1 MKQDELKKI
10 NHEIGSYVAKVTK
23 TIWVDD
29 RTLQIA
35 TMMIDS
41 YGDTV
46 YVWVEEADDHC
57 RVSDGGRIL
66 FKLDPNEEDKELY
79 ETAEDIALGSGY
91 EFDEKHCEIFVDVDR
106 KNVAQ
111 AAFIFKSFRKTL
123 DICHPS

>member
-46 YVWVEEADDHC
+46 YVWVEEADDHY

-111 AAFIFKSFRKTL
+111 AAMKLAQLQVAISYL
-123 DICHPS
+123 G

>member
-1 MKQDELKKI
+1 MKKS
-10 NHEIGSYVAKVTK
+10 NRN
-23 TIWVDD
+23 D
-29 RTLQIA
+29 RGRML
-35 TMMIDS
+35 S
-41 YGDTV
+41 V

-111 AAFIFKSFRKTL
+111 AAMKLAQLQVAISYL
-123 DICHPS
+123 G

>member
-1 MKQDELKKI
+1 MLT
-10 NHEIGSYVAKVTK
+10 KVTK

-91 EFDEKHCEIFVDVDR
+91 EFDENHCEIFVDVDR

-111 AAFIFKSFRKTL
+111 AAMKTGTITSSNFIFGLKKTSLSFILIRDVL
-123 DICHPS
+123 YF

>member
-1 MKQDELKKI
+1 MKQEEPKQI
-10 NHEIGSYVAKVTK
+10 NQEIGEYVAKETK

-29 RTLQIA
+29 HTLQIA
-35 TMMIDS
+35 TTLIDS

-46 YVWVEEADDHC
+46 YVWVEEDKDHC

-91 EFDEKHCEIFVDVDR
+91 EFDEKHCEIYVDVSR

-111 AAFIFKSFRKTL
+111 AAMKLAQLQVAISYL
-123 DICHPS
+123 G

>member
-41 YGDTV
+41 YGEGC
-46 YVWVEEADDHC
+46 W
-57 RVSDGGRIL
+57 
-66 FKLDPNEEDKELY
+66 
-79 ETAEDIALGSGY
+79 
-91 EFDEKHCEIFVDVDR
+91 
-106 KNVAQ
+106 
-111 AAFIFKSFRKTL
+111 
-123 DICHPS
+123 